1 MDTYTRVILLTGETG
16 TGKELVAQ
24 SIHQNSDR
32 SRGPF
37 VPVHCAALPSNLL
50 ESELF
55 GREKG
60 AFTGASE
67 KRIGRFESKTNH
79 YFGPFLVHSRKMA
92 PENQKHI
99 ILDHLWTQANPKPGH
114 EP

>member
-1 MDTYTRVILLTGETG
+1 MKLVGPSKATVLLTGDTG
-16 TGKELVAQ
+16 TGKELIAQ

-55 GREKG
+55 GHEKG

-67 KRIGRFESKTNH
+67 RRIGRFES
-79 YFGPFLVHSRKMA
+79 A
-92 PENQKHI
+92 NQG
-99 ILDHLWTQANPKPGH
+99 TFF
-114 EP
+114 